1 MAHTVFVRGIP
12 DNPSVI
18 DVRVRLTPGVDGV
31 VLFRAMLNTA
41 ATADEIV
48 LDPQNTSFQ
57 GQVYRWFH
65 LNFADNRSG
74 WVRDDLLDLQGDLS
88 NFGYGNYP
96 RRTFA
101 FVAAQSVPASQI
113 KKPASTTTPAPTP
126 VQPQPVQPVQ
136 PVVPPEPKKQTQPVP
151 VEPVQI
157 PICKGNARPDVQ
169 PNLRTGPSITAT
181 PIGRLQPNDAVSIY
195 GVEMGRDGDL
205 FRWVKIEYKGLLG
218 YVREDLLTY
227 QDACKVLG
235 LPKPVVG
242 APKPVTIPP
251 ITLNSSKFDAPVAG
265 YIITQEFGVNNHRGT
280 DFGLRVGSAVI
291 ASGNGTAFLT
301 RCQRCRSDAPNF
313 RSQNIP
319 DSDRSALNDPAWGY
333 GFGNLVIMRYAWEAL
348 PDAMRSAMTLRGLSN
363 GFVYAI
369 HAHLSDINVANGQ
382 LVSKGTII
390 GLSGNTGNST
400 GAHLHLELRLS
411 MDGTINKIEG
421 LFQRA
426 VENARSMYNI

>member
-1 MAHTVFVRGIP
+1 MAHTVFIRGIP

-31 VLFRAMLNTA
+31 VLFRSLINTP

-48 LDPQNTSFQ
+48 LDPQSASIQ

-65 LNFADNRSG
+65 LTFADKRSG
-74 WVRDDLLDLQGDLS
+74 WVRDDLLDIQGDLTE
-88 NFGYGNYP
+88 FGYSNYP

-101 FVAAQSVPASQI
+101 FVAAQSVPANQI
-113 KKPASTTTPAPTP
+113 KKPASAAAPVP
-126 VQPQPVQPVQ
+126 SQPVQ
-136 PVVPPEPKKQTQPVP
+136 PVVPPTPKKQTQPVP
-151 VEPVQI
+151 VEPVQT

-169 PNLRTGPSITAT
+169 PNLRAGPSITAT
-181 PIGRLQPNDAVSIY
+181 PVGRIQPNDPVSIY
-195 GVEMGRDGDL
+195 GVEMSRDGDL
-205 FRWVKIEYKGLLG
+205 FRWVKVEYKGLLG

-227 QDACKVLG
+227 QDECNVLG

-251 ITLNSSKFDAPVAG
+251 ITLNSAKFDSPVAG

-280 DFGLRVGSAVI
+280 DFGLRVGSTVS
-291 ASGNGTAFLT
+291 ASGNGTAFTL

-313 RSQNIP
+313 RSQNV
-319 DSDRSALNDPAWGY
+319 SDNDRGALNDPAWGY
-333 GFGNLVIMRYAWEAL
+333 GFGNLVIVRYAWESL
-348 PDAMRSAMTLRGLSN
+348 PDAMRSVMTQRGLSN

-369 HAHLSDINVANGQ
+369 HAHLSDISVANNQ
-382 LVSKGTII
+382 LVSKGTVI

-411 MDGTINKIEG
+411 MDGSINKIEG

-426 VENARSMYNI
+426 VENSRSMYNI